1 MSSYHNDQPI
11 TGSDTYPDR
20 LNREKFATNLA
31 KILTIDPSDECL
43 TVSLEGEWG
52 YGKTSVVNLLKK
64 DTKSV
69 LFILTL
75 TFVGI
80 TIAYMIIYDLTEM
93 ERLGSVLVLISLVL
107 ASIGLGT
114 TILNDRKN
122 EISKTNS

>member
-1 MSSYHNDQPI
+1 M
-11 TGSDTYPDR
+11 
-20 LNREKFATNLA
+20 K
-31 KILTIDPSDECL
+31 
-43 TVSLEGEWG
+43 TV
-52 YGKTSVVNLLKK
+52 LKK

>member
-1 MSSYHNDQPI
+1 M
-11 TGSDTYPDR
+11 
-20 LNREKFATNLA
+20 K
-31 KILTIDPSDECL
+31 
-43 TVSLEGEWG
+43 TV
-52 YGKTSVVNLLKK
+52 LKK

-114 TILNDRKN
+114 TSLNDRKN